1 MNRSQA
7 EVLYKTAIDFADIQK
22 SDTVLDLY
30 CGTGTITLLMSQK
43 CKMAIGVEIVSEA
56 IKDAKQNAKLNNI
69 SNAEFICACS
79 SEIANKFADEKFKP
93 EIICVDPPRKG
104 LDTQTINSIIKISP
118 EKLVYISCDPATLA
132 RDLKILTEAG
142 YSIKNAEC
150 IDMFPRTPHI
160 ETAVLL
166 EK

>member
-1 MNRSQA
+1 M
-7 EVLYKTAIDFADIQK
+7 LYKTAIEFAETK
-22 SDTVLDLY
+22 NTDTIVDLY
-30 CGTGTITLLMSQK
+30 CGTGTITLLMAK
-43 CKMAIGVEIVSEA
+43 NCKKAIGVEIIDAA
-56 IKDAKQNAKLNNI
+56 INDAKANAVLNSV
-69 SNAEFICACS
+69 SNAEFICASS
-79 SEIANKFADEKFKP
+79 SEIAEKFANEKFKP

-104 LDTQTINSIIKISP
+104 LDTTTINSIIKISP

-132 RDLKILTEAG
+132 RDLQILTAAD

-166 EK
+166 IK